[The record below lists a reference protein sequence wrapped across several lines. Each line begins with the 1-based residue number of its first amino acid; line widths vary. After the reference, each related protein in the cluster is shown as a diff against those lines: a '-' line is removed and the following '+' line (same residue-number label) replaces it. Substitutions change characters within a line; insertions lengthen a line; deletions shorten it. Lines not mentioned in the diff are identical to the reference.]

1 VTKENNMSGHS
12 KWHSIKHK
20 KGAVD
25 AKRGKLFTKI
35 IKEIIVAARMGGGDQ
50 DANPRLRTAVLK
62 AKNANMPKDNVE
74 RAIKKGTGELEG
86 VDYTEMT
93 YEGYG
98 PGGVALLI
106 DVLTDNKNRTAA
118 EIRHALTKGGGNL
131 GETGCVSFQFSRKG
145 VIAFDASK
153 YKEDDILAAALDAGA
168 EDVSN
173 EDGIIEVLT
182 SPEEFETVLKAL
194 DDAHFEHESAEV
206 LKISDSMISL
216 DMEKTR
222 KAVKLIE
229 ALEDND
235 DVQNVYSNL
244 SLPDDFTMD
253 E

>member
-1 VTKENNMSGHS
+1 MSGHS

-35 IKEIIVAARMGGGDQ
+35 IKEIIVAARMGGGDP
-50 DANPRLRTAVLK
+50 DANPRLRAAVLK

-74 RAIKKGTGELEG
+74 RAIKKGTGDLEG
-86 VDYTEMT
+86 VEYIEIT

-106 DVLTDNKNRTAA
+106 EVLTDNRNRTAA

-131 GETGCVSFQFSRKG
+131 GETGCVSYQFRRKG
-145 VIAFDASK
+145 VIAYDASK
-153 YKEDDILAAALDAGA
+153 YSEDDILAVTLDAGA
-168 EDVSN
+168 EDVTN
-173 EDGIIEVLT
+173 EDGVIEVLT
-182 SPEEFETVLKAL
+182 SPDDFENVLKAL
-194 DDAHFEHESAEV
+194 EDAHFEHESAEV
-206 LKISDSMISL
+206 LKISDNMISL
-216 DMEKTR
+216 DLEKTK
-222 KAVKLIE
+222 KAVRLIE

-244 SLPDDFTMD
+244 SIPDGLSMD

>member
-1 VTKENNMSGHS
+1 MSGHS

-50 DANPRLRTAVLK
+50 EANPRLRAAVLK

-86 VDYTEMT
+86 VEYTELS

-98 PGGVALLI
+98 PGGVALFI
-106 DVLTDNKNRTAA
+106 EVLTDNKNRTAA
-118 EIRHALTKGGGNL
+118 EVRHTLTKMGGNL
-131 GETGCVSFQFSRKG
+131 GETGCVSYQFTRKG

-153 YKEDDILAAALDAGA
+153 YSEDDILAVALDAGA
-168 EDVSN
+168 EDVTN

-182 SPEEFETVLKAL
+182 SPDDFENVVQAL
-194 DDAHFEHESAEV
+194 ENAGYEYESAEIT
-206 LKISDSMISL
+206 KITENMVSL
-216 DMEKTR
+216 DEEKTK
-222 KAVKLIE
+222 KAVRLID

-244 SLPDDFTMD
+244 SIPAGFSMD

>member
-1 VTKENNMSGHS
+1 MSGHS

-50 DANPRLRTAVLK
+50 DANPRLRAAVLK

-86 VDYTEMT
+86 VDYVEMT

-106 DVLTDNKNRTAA
+106 DLLTDNRNRTAA

-131 GETGCVSFQFSRKG
+131 GETGCVSYQFKRKG
-145 VIAFDASK
+145 IIAFDASK
-153 YKEDDILAAALDAGA
+153 YSEDDILAVALDAGA
-168 EDVSN
+168 EDVTN

-182 SPEEFETVLKAL
+182 SPDDFENVLKAL
-194 DDAHFEHESAEV
+194 DDAKFENESAEIS
-206 LKISDSMISL
+206 KISDNMISL
-216 DMEKTR
+216 DPEKTK
-222 KAVKLIE
+222 KAVRLIE

-244 SLPDDFTMD
+244 SLPDGFSMD

>member
-1 VTKENNMSGHS
+1 MSGHS

-50 DANPRLRTAVLK
+50 EANPRLRTAVLK

-74 RAIKKGTGELEG
+74 RAIKKGTGDLEG
-86 VDYTEMT
+86 VDYTEMS

-98 PGGVALLI
+98 PGGVALFI
-106 DVLTDNKNRTAA
+106 EILTDNKNRTAA
-118 EIRHALTKGGGNL
+118 EIRHILTKMGGNL
-131 GETGCVSFQFSRKG
+131 GETGCVSYQFSRKG

-153 YKEDDILAAALDAGA
+153 YSEDDILAVALEAGA
-168 EDVSN
+168 EDVTN

-182 SPEEFETVLKAL
+182 SPDDFENVVKAL
-194 DDAHFEHESAEV
+194 EDTKYEHESAEIT
-206 LKISDSMISL
+206 KISDNMLSL
-216 DMEKTR
+216 DDEKTR
-222 KAVKLIE
+222 KAIKLID

-244 SLPDDFTMD
+244 SVPAGFSMD

>member
-1 VTKENNMSGHS
+1 MSGHS

-25 AKRGKLFTKI
+25 ARRGKLFTKI
-35 IKEIIVAARMGGGDQ
+35 IKEIIVAARMGGGDP
-50 DANPRLRTAVLK
+50 DANPRLRAAVLK

-86 VDYTEMT
+86 VEYIEIT

-106 DVLTDNKNRTAA
+106 EVLTDNRNRTAA

-131 GETGCVSFQFSRKG
+131 GETGCVSYQFSRKG
-145 VIAFDASK
+145 VIAYDASK
-153 YKEDDILAAALDAGA
+153 YSEDDILAVTLDAGA
-168 EDVSN
+168 EDVTN

-182 SPEEFETVLKAL
+182 SPDDFENVLKAL
-194 DDAHFEHESAEV
+194 EDAHFEHESAEV
-206 LKISDSMISL
+206 LKISDNMISL
-216 DMEKTR
+216 DLEKTK
-222 KAVKLIE
+222 KAVRLIE

-244 SLPDDFTMD
+244 SIPDGLSMD